1 MNLLKITPLLLCG
14 LSPLVFA
21 GQTLNS
27 AGATQ
32 TQTCYNSLSTLKPS
46 ISALDSTKTID
57 ACLNAKDPTKQI
69 IINCPSSNNVGIDG
83 IDKVKLKN
91 DGLAANVF
99 ANCLSEIA
107 ASGVA
112 LTSQDNAILTQ
123 LTASKIATR
132 SQITKGKTAKEKNDT
147 TKRWISS
154 FELGYKQQN
163 GYDDDGK
170 RTGFDQGG
178 VTGSLKLNGRWKNG
192 WGWSDAVTN
201 FEVGVAF
208 GQNPTVNEEKPD
220 PDAAGFNDVTDT
232 IDGYMKYLY
241 SPGHFMATASG
252 DSVLSFAALAGIR
265 SLDEATQGNE
275 LARYYGGGLEFNL
288 YSTGVEENSNAL
300 PRARVGGYFVRTT
313 NHGAMTDVNLW
324 VIQAQYQLVAD
335 KPFLLGFKAN
345 LGPDDLD
352 DYSVTL
358 SVRQDTA
365 KLLSFFGFITE

>member
-1 MNLLKITPLLLCG
+1 MKLLKITPLLLCG

-32 TQTCYNSLSTLKPS
+32 TQLCYSSLNKLKPS
-46 ISALDSTKTID
+46 ISALSSTITID
-57 ACLNAKDPTKQI
+57 ACLSAKDPTKQI
-69 IINCPSSNNVGIDG
+69 TISCPSSNNVDIDG
-83 IDKVKLKN
+83 IDKLKLKN

-107 ASGVA
+107 DSGTA
-112 LTSQDNAILTQ
+112 LGSQDTAALTQ
-123 LTASKIATR
+123 LALTTQVSNPT
-132 SQITKGKTAKEKNDT
+132 TDEKTAETLTNT
-147 TKRWISS
+147 SNRWISS

-208 GQNPTVNEEKPD
+208 GQNPTVNEEKSD
-220 PDAAGFNDVTDT
+220 PNAAGFNDVTDT

-241 SPGHFMATASG
+241 SPGHFMATANG

-288 YSTGVEENSNAL
+288 YSAGVEENSNAL

>member
-1 MNLLKITPLLLCG
+1 MMNLLKITPLLLCG

-32 TQTCYNSLSTLKPS
+32 TQTCYNSLNTLKPS

-69 IINCPSSNNVGIDG
+69 IINCPSSNNVDIDG

-99 ANCLSEIA
+99 ANCLSEIS
-107 ASGVA
+107 ASGTA
-112 LTSQDNAILTQ
+112 LTSKDSAILTQ
-123 LTASKIATR
+123 LTASKKA
-132 SQITKGKTAKEKNDT
+132 NDT
-147 TKRWISS
+147 SNRWISS

-178 VTGSLKLNGRWKNG
+178 ITGSLKLNGRWKNWAFG
-192 WGWSDAVTN
+192 WDDSVTN
-201 FEVGVAF
+201 FEIGVAF
-208 GQNPTVNEEKPD
+208 GQNPTVNEEKSD
-220 PDAAGFNDVTDT
+220 PNAAGFNDVTDT